1 MTCGGTGRGIPVT
14 ICPFVRRHPLSLNY
28 PRLVGEQEEL
38 QARADEHIWYHTIDL
53 GQGVVT
59 KGLGVHW
66 HSSETFPDFAG
77 RSVLDIGAWDGYY
90 SFLAERKGANRVVA
104 LDNYAWGVDFGAR
117 TAYWNDCIARGT
129 LPDHGRDLVDF
140 WAPEL
145 PGRRGFEFARSV
157 LDSKVEPVLADFAT
171 MDLNGIG
178 TFDVVL
184 YLGVLY
190 HMKEPLS
197 CLERVRA
204 VTKEIAV
211 IETEAVH
218 IEGLEG
224 SSLAQFHAGDEVRAD
239 FGNWYVPTIE
249 ALHSWCRAAG
259 FSTVKTILGPP
270 SPPLET
276 ESPRERL
283 GRTISG
289 TPRRPTSAPSANYR
303 AVVHAF
309 P

>member
-1 MTCGGTGRGIPVT
+1 MDER
-14 ICPFVRRHPLSLNY
+14 
-28 PRLVGEQEEL
+28 EEL
-38 QARADEHIWYHTIDL
+38 QARTDEHIWFHTIDL

-59 KGLGVHW
+59 KGLGLHW
-66 HSSETFPDFAG
+66 HGPDTFPDFAG

-90 SFLAERKGANRVVA
+90 SFLAERQGADRVVA
-104 LDNYAWGVDFGAR
+104 LDHYAWGVDFGAR
-117 TAYWNDCIARGT
+117 TAYWNDCIARGA
-129 LPDHGRDLVDF
+129 LPDHSRDLVDF

-145 PGRRGFEFARSV
+145 PGRRGFEFAASV
-157 LDSKVEPVLADFAT
+157 LHSKVEPVLADFAT
-171 MDLNGIG
+171 MDVAELG

-190 HMKEPLS
+190 HMKEPLT

-224 SSLAQFHAGDEVRAD
+224 SSLVQFHAGDALRAD

-259 FSTVKTILGPP
+259 FSSVRTILGPP
-270 SPPLET
+270 AGPPIEA
-276 ESPRERL
+276 ESRRDRL
-283 GRTISG
+283 GRRISG
-289 TPRRPTSAPSANYR
+289 LPRRTKLSAPSANYR
-303 AVVHAF
+303 AVVHAI